1 MAFRKILAP
10 VDFSETSVAALKY
23 AVELARGF
31 NGTVHVLHAW
41 QAPVYLR
48 PDLTVWSGEVSAT
61 LGDQI
66 RHAAEDAM
74 RDLLSKLGLDSDK
87 AITTEIVEGAAF
99 EKILE
104 VAENGK
110 FELVV
115 LGTHGRTGLS
125 HALLGSVA
133 EKVVR
138 LAKCPVLTVRT
149 PAAK

>member
-1 MAFRKILAP
+1 MAFQRILAP
-10 VDFSETSVAALKY
+10 VDFSATSVAALKY
-23 AVELARGF
+23 AVELARSF

-66 RHAAEDAM
+66 RHGAEEAM
-74 RDLLSKLGLDSDK
+74 RELFSKLGLDSNK
-87 AITTEIVEGAAF
+87 AITSQIVEGAAF

-104 VAENGK
+104 VAESGK
-110 FELVV
+110 FDLLV

-138 LAKCPVLTVRT
+138 FAKCPVLTVRT
-149 PAAK
+149 PETK

>member
-1 MAFRKILAP
+1 MAFQRILAP
-10 VDFSETSVAALKY
+10 VDFSATSVAALQY
-23 AVELARGF
+23 AAELARGF

-74 RDLLSKLGLDSDK
+74 RDLFEKLGLAGNK
-87 AITTEIVEGAAF
+87 AFTNEVVEGAAF

-104 VAENGK
+104 VAESGK
-110 FELVV
+110 FDLLV
-115 LGTHGRTGLS
+115 LGTHGRTGLT

-138 LAKCPVLTVRT
+138 YAKCPVLTVRT
-149 PAAK
+149 PDAK